1 MNQAFV
7 ASVFSK
13 LAEDLYPWLSQ
24 GGGSWFLAE
33 GFPMKGLESSEDLQQ
48 NEGAC
53 RFILSALEQ
62 YLSDSSETT
71 NGFFIPSSDDG
82 PIAQVWTTSH
92 AENKQLVLVVFW
104 GKWPQSTFPS
114 SWIEQWLAYSG
125 QGIFLKDAQGKYLF
139 ANAAMCDFLGTTQ
152 EQFLGKT
159 DSDFLLGEELQLCQF
174 SDQLALKEGEAI
186 LNEKWV
192 KGKVLHIRKFRIQLP
207 NGLGIGGVLTDITQ
221 EMQKDLLLQSMSHKL
236 QRAEL
241 ATGFGLWEYDGL
253 QFSMTAGAKAML
265 ELGVLLPTFQDFIN
279 VFSKTDQ
286 DKLSQAIA
294 LCFTQ
299 GKPFQELVSADLPPN
314 GEAWFRV
321 SGQIDLLQDQPKVSG
336 IIRLVTKEKHTAD
349 AIYLQALML
358 RNIHQ
363 AVVASDGQEN
373 IIYWNQ
379 AATHLYGLE
388 RQDMVGK
395 SVRDFHLTV
404 FGEALL
410 PLNQKLSQTNEERWT
425 LPGKV
430 GSRLVSIQRSP
441 IRDEI
446 GRATGCIEVSWDM
459 TQTRED
465 QLKLAASEKE
475 ARALANFYRS
485 LAETESIY
493 VVKTDAEGRYS
504 FVNDYFAFRFG
515 GGRSMLGLSS
525 LDSIHPDDHAAC
537 LETVQCCFEKPGL
550 AFPVTL
556 KKYLPNGQLVYG
568 KWEFRGITDASG
580 QITEIL
586 CTGYDITPLMESI
599 DRAETLLNLTAIQN
613 ARLRSFAYI
622 VSHNIRSHATNLIS
636 LVDLMMQPQSPE
648 EQQSFMV
655 MLQTSVHRLDSTLR
669 DLNQVISVTDATALD
684 WKEVQIHEAVQV
696 VMQTVQGQLSALK
709 GEISWHYPK
718 SMTLWTSPPF
728 FESILLNL
736 VSNAIKYR
744 KPLMPPQVNVWM
756 ETSEEHFNLRVQDKG
771 VGIDLEKFGDKLFGM
786 YKTFHG
792 NKDARGFG
800 LYITRAQVEALG
812 GSIHVQS
819 TPGVETEFHVTLPL
833 TTFQ

>member
-1 MNQAFV
+1 MNQALV
-7 ASVFSK
+7 ARVFSG
-13 LAEDLYPWLSQ
+13 LAEDLIPWFSA

-33 GFPMKGLESSEDLQQ
+33 GFPLKGIAASEDFQ
-48 NEGAC
+48 NDEHQWNLVLAGINESLSGVSFQNQG
-53 RFILSALEQ
+53 FI
-62 YLSDSSETT
+62 
-71 NGFFIPSSDDG
+71 IPSLLEG
-82 PIAQVWTTSH
+82 PKIQLWTT
-92 AENKQLVLVVFW
+92 AQPGYDQLTLAVFW
-104 GKWPQSTFPS
+104 GKWHQPS
-114 SWIEQWLAYSG
+114 FTPSWIKQWFAYSG
-125 QGIFLKDAQGKYLF
+125 QGIFLKDAQGKYMF
-139 ANAAMCDFLGTTQ
+139 ANAAMCSFLGADPD
-152 EQFLGKT
+152 LYIGKT
-159 DSDFLLGEELQLCQF
+159 DQDFLFGEEVQLCQY
-174 SDQLALKEGEAI
+174 SDQLALAEGEAI

-207 NGLGIGGVLTDITQ
+207 EGLGIGGVLTDITQ

-236 QRAEL
+236 QRAEF
-241 ATGFGLWEYDGL
+241 ANGFGLWEYDGF
-253 QFSMTAGAKAML
+253 QFSMTAGAKSML
-265 ELGVLLPTFQDFIN
+265 ELEERPLTFEHFID
-279 VFSKTDQ
+279 VFSKTD
-286 DKLSQAIA
+286 KERLSQAVA
-294 LCFTQ
+294 LCFTK
-299 GKPFQELVSADLPPN
+299 GKSFQELVSVALPPH

-363 AVVASDGQEN
+363 AVVASDGQDK

-395 SVRDFHLTV
+395 SVRDFHQRV
-404 FGEALL
+404 FGEPLL
-410 PLNQKLSQTNEERWT
+410 PLNQKISQTNEERWT
-425 LPGKV
+425 LPGKLE
-430 GSRLVSIQRSP
+430 SRLVSIQRSP

-493 VVKTDAEGRYS
+493 VVKTDVEGRYS

-515 GGRSMLGLSS
+515 GGRSMLGLAS

-568 KWEFRGITDASG
+568 KWEFRGITDGAG

-636 LVDLMMQPQSPE
+636 LVDLMRQPQSQA
-648 EQQSFMV
+648 EQPAFMD
-655 MLQTSVHRLDSTLR
+655 MLQTSVHRLDNTLR
-669 DLNQVISVTDATALD
+669 DLNQVISVTDATELD
-684 WKEVQIHEAVQV
+684 WKEVHIHEAVNV
-696 VMQTVQGQLSALK
+696 VMQTVQGQMTALK
-709 GEISWHYPK
+709 GELNWHFK
-718 SMTLWTSPPF
+718 EALTLWTSPPF

-744 KPLMPPQVNVWM
+744 KPLLPPKIDVWM
-756 ETSEEHFNLRVQDKG
+756 EKTEEHFTLRIQDKG
-771 VGIDLEKFGDKLFGM
+771 VGIDLEKYGDKLFGM

-812 GSIHVQS
+812 GSIQVQS
-819 TPGVETEFHVTLPL
+819 RPGVETEFRVILPL
-833 TTFQ
+833 TTF